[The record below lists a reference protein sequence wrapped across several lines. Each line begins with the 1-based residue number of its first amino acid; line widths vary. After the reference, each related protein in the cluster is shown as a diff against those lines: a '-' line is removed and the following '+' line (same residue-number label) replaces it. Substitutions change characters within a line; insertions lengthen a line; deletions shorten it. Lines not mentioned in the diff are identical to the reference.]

1 MGLDPLDFIGRLA
14 ALVPRPR
21 VHLVTYHGVF
31 APAASYR
38 ALVVPEPGADLERC
52 GHDDNGASDNEGAD
66 STARPPPVKR
76 RRRYSWSELM
86 KRVFKIDVLVCTH
99 CGGPRRVL
107 DLLTDAAVIERILA
121 HLGLPTEAPVVAQA
135 RAPPGGW
142 LPYQ

>member
-1 MGLDPLDFIGRLA
+1 MPE
-14 ALVPRPR
+14 P
-21 VHLVTYHGVF
+21 
-31 APAASYR
+31 
-38 ALVVPEPGADLERC
+38 PEPGEDPERC
-52 GHDDNGASDNEGAD
+52 GHDGNDASDKEGAED
-66 STARPPPVKR
+66 TAPPPPRAR
-76 RRRYSWSELM
+76 RRRYSWAELM

-99 CGGPRRVL
+99 CGGLRRVL